1 MYFETFKT
9 VITAAGL
16 AIPVIGA
23 TVKNGPDN
31 LGVLKRAA
39 LCLLLELALLI
50 ITLLEM
56 SRHCEKFAREI
67 SQLWKQRSQ
76 RTRKPSPRKS
86 KAAHQPDYTEA
97 LKLTRDFCRSKTATP
112 GLPKK
117 DTGALCLS
125 AYFSLVGFQVGLL
138 YVVRFVTCS

>member
-23 TVKNGPDN
+23 TVKNGPVDN

-39 LCLLLELALLI
+39 LCLLLEVALSI

-67 SQLWKQRSQ
+67 SQLWKERSQ
-76 RTRKPSPRKS
+76 GTRKPSPRKS
-86 KAAHQPDYTEA
+86 KAAHQ
-97 LKLTRDFCRSKTATP
+97 ATTP
-112 GLPKK
+112 RP
-117 DTGALCLS
+117 
-125 AYFSLVGFQVGLL
+125 
-138 YVVRFVTCS
+138 